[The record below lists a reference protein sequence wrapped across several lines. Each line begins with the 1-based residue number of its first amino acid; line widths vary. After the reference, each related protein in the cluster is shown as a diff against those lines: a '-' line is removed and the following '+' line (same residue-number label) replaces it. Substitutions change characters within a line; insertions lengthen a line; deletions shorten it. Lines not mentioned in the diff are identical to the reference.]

1 MYLSTQDASRPTTT
15 DLYYMA
21 RTTTIEC
28 WAVKMRLRLTVLVL
42 PASMSGQAGGL
53 KHSHRMSFP
62 SLPGRLRVGTAVG
75 MRVDGNHL
83 HRRGA
88 RVNMKAG
95 SGGGDGGGI
104 IALEKKKQF
113 YWRWLCCT

>member
-1 MYLSTQDASRPTTT
+1 
-15 DLYYMA
+15 
-21 RTTTIEC
+21 
-28 WAVKMRLRLTVLVL
+28 
-42 PASMSGQAGGL
+42 
-53 KHSHRMSFP
+53 
-62 SLPGRLRVGTAVG
+62 VGTAVG